1 MNNQNIDSLKN
12 YQIPPHCAQTV
23 KELSF
28 SEVSLEVGVN
38 YSTLSKKVQTGI
50 AKRQFWRVVA
60 DACICILNKKIAS
73 YHQKINELEQWK
85 TTLNP

>member
-1 MNNQNIDSLKN
+1 MENQNIDSLKN
-12 YQIPPHCAQTV
+12 YHIPLNCAQTV

-38 YSTLSKKVQTGI
+38 YNTLSKKVQARQ

-60 DACICILNKKIAS
+60 DACIYILNKKIVS
-73 YHQKINELEQWK
+73 YQQKINELEQWK
-85 TTLNP
+85 ATLNP